1 LYDFVAPEKDSVEA
15 FTVIR
20 KALQKTGRIEVG
32 KVSFS
37 GRENIVTVRAEGEGE
52 TGSLTA
58 PEEAFPL
65 WQTVLQS
72 RLL

>member
-1 LYDFVAPEKDSVEA
+1 
-15 FTVIR
+15 
-20 KALQKTGRIEVG
+20 VG
-32 KVSFS
+32 QAKLPNS
-37 GRENIVTVRAEGEGE
+37 NIVAVRAEGEGE

-58 PEEAFPL
+58 PEEAFPF